1 MKINN
6 IKNFFAAVFLILGLT
21 LAPLSVAGMATAQAA
36 TYAPGKQACSGANG
50 GGVVSGQEG
59 CDETDANS
67 LPRIVAF
74 IINVFSWII
83 GAVSVIMI
91 IYGGFRYIT
100 SGGES
105 NGVTAAKNTILYAII
120 GLVIVALAQIIVNFV
135 LNKTNEV
142 ASGSVQ

>member
-6 IKNFFAAVFLILGLT
+6 LKKFLAGIVLVLGVTIAPIAAASNFAL
-21 LAPLSVAGMATAQAA
+21 AA
-36 TYAPGKQACSGANG
+36 TYDPGNGATCGANG
-50 GGVVSGQEG
+50 KPV
-59 CDETDANS
+59 TDATGNVKCEVDTDTTKS
-67 LPRIVAF
+67 LPAIVAF

-100 SGGES
+100 SGGDS

-120 GLVIVALAQIIVNFV
+120 GLIIVALAQIIVNFV
-135 LNKTNEV
+135 LNKTT
-142 ASGSVQ
+142 SIQ

>member
-1 MKINN
+1 
-6 IKNFFAAVFLILGLT
+6 
-21 LAPLSVAGMATAQAA
+21 
-36 TYAPGKQACSGANG
+36 
-50 GGVVSGQEG
+50 
-59 CDETDANS
+59 
-67 LPRIVAF
+67 VAF

-100 SGGES
+100 SGGDS

-142 ASGSVQ
+142 ASGSV